1 MQVRYEKSLFSTS
14 VSLHR
19 QLQLSGV
26 INTVPL
32 DRGKLIGDTRRI
44 AGSSKRRRLL
54 KAGDDDEVFMIRS
67 LNVTPKTTEQHLIVP
82 VGKSEAEVTNNRR
95 VLSRYCTIGV
105 TTDRHEA
112 SRGLSATAELLV
124 FLMSVRG
131 LVCIKVTSCYWSSI
145 AMVAVSCIVSE
156 MKRDIGR
163 YISTDIS
170 LHTSST

>member
-105 TTDRHEA
+105 TDRHEA

-163 YISTDIS
+163 YIITIF
-170 LHTSST
+170 HNSST